1 MCHPVTSEV
10 GFQELVKT
18 TQELL
23 YASSFI
29 SHSIPKMISRRT
41 FFKTSGLAL
50 GATTLPSVA
59 QTTTP
64 QKTVLLHCAWA
75 TKNIGDVGHT
85 PGILRFLEQHL
96 PNTKVILW
104 AANTNAKVDEMLTKR
119 FPKVEIVKGALSEK
133 DGVVQKAVNRAD
145 FFLQGPGMGQGTD
158 FMAYCRNIG
167 KPWGLQAQ
175 SYFPDMVSGPRG
187 EERIALLNSAG
198 FIYCRETKTLKM
210 LQEAG
215 VKPPVLEFAPD
226 GCFGIDV
233 RDEEKALARMQKHGL
248 EEKKFITIQLRTHS
262 PTSPGA
268 DDKRPQKLNPLNP
281 TPQNI
286 ADDTRRAKVYQDL
299 IAMWV
304 KETGWKVV
312 IAPEV
317 QKEMEYNKKF
327 VYDPL
332 PDDLKKHVVNFDEF
346 WNVDEACSFYA
357 RAHTV
362 ICHEPHTP
370 IMALANGTPMMHTF
384 SEFHS
389 PKCWMFKD
397 IGLEEWAPEF
407 DSTPAEKMFEIL
419 MGIHKDYPA
428 AQAKVKKAIA
438 YVEERAAS
446 QMNVLKGIIGV

>member
-1 MCHPVTSEV
+1 MPTRRC
-10 GFQELVKT
+10 FLRN
-18 TQELL
+18 
-23 YASSFI
+23 SS
-29 SHSIPKMISRRT
+29 
-41 FFKTSGLAL
+41 LAL
-50 GATTLPSVA
+50 GSSALSAFA
-59 QTTTP
+59 QTTAGTS
-64 QKTVLLHCAWA
+64 QKTVLLHCGWA
-75 TKNIGDVGHT
+75 TKNIGDIGHT
-85 PGILRFLEQHL
+85 PGTLRFLEQYL
-96 PNTKVILW
+96 PEAKVILW
-104 AANTNAKVDEMLTKR
+104 AANTNEAVDAMLMKR
-119 FPKVEIVKGALSEK
+119 FPKLEIVKGSLSKE
-133 DGVVQKAVNRAD
+133 GPVQDAVKRAD
-145 FFLQGPGMGQGTD
+145 FFLRGPGMGQPTD
-158 FMAYCRNIG
+158 FMAYCNKIG

-175 SYFPDMVSGPRG
+175 SYFPDMVTGKDA
-187 EERIALLNSAG
+187 EKRIALLNTAA
-198 FIYCRETKTLKM
+198 FIYCRDSKTLKL
-210 LQEAG
+210 LQDTG
-215 VKPPVLEFAPD
+215 IKTPVLEFAPD

-233 RDEEKALARMQKHGL
+233 RDEEKALARMKKHGL

-262 PTSPGA
+262 PTSPGV
-268 DDKRPQKLNPLNP
+268 DDKRPQKLNPLHP
-281 TPQNI
+281 TPENI

-317 QKEMEYNKKF
+317 RKEMEYNKKF
-327 VYDPL
+327 IYDTL
-332 PDDLKKHVVNFDEF
+332 PDDLKPHVVNFDEF

-370 IMALANGTPMMHTF
+370 IMALAMGTPMMHTF

-407 DSTPAEKMFEIL
+407 DATPATKMFEIL

-428 AQAKVKKAIA
+428 AQAKVKKAMA

-446 QMNVLKGIIGV
+446 QMKVLKGGIKA

>member
-1 MCHPVTSEV
+1 
-10 GFQELVKT
+10 
-18 TQELL
+18 
-23 YASSFI
+23 
-29 SHSIPKMISRRT
+29 MISRRT
-41 FFKTSGLAL
+41 FLGSSVLAL
-50 GATTLPSVA
+50 GATALPAVA
-59 QTTTP
+59 KAAKP
-64 QKTVLLHCAWA
+64 QKTVLLQCAWA
-75 TKNIGDVGHT
+75 TKNIGDIGHT
-85 PGILRFLEQHL
+85 PGTLRFLEQYL
-96 PNTKVILW
+96 PEANVILW
-104 AANTNAKVDEMLTKR
+104 AASTNAQVDAMLKKR
-119 FPKVEIVKGALSEK
+119 FPKVEIVKGSLAEK
-133 DGVVQKAVNRAD
+133 DGAVQAAIGRSD
-145 FFLQGPGMGQGTD
+145 FFLRGPGMGQSTD
-158 FMAYCRNIG
+158 FMTYCRKVG

-175 SYFPDMVSGPRG
+175 SYFPDMVTGPG
-187 EERIALLNSAG
+187 AEGRIALLNSAA
-198 FIYCRETKTLKM
+198 FIYCRETKTIETLKA
-210 LQEAG
+210 AG

-233 RDEEKALARMQKHGL
+233 RDEEKALARMKKHGL
-248 EEKKFITIQLRTHS
+248 EEKKFITLQLRTHS
-262 PTSPGA
+262 PTSPGV
-268 DDKRPQKLNPLNP
+268 DDNRPQKLNPLNP
-281 TPQNI
+281 TPENI

-317 QKEMEYNKKF
+317 YKEMQYNKKF
-327 VYDPL
+327 IYDPL

-407 DSTPAEKMFEIL
+407 DSTPAVKMFEIL
-419 MGIHKDYPA
+419 MGIHRDYAA
-428 AQAKVKKAIA
+428 AQAKVKKAMN
-438 YVEERAAS
+438 YVEERAKS
-446 QMNVLKGIIGV
+446 QMNILKGIIQA